1 MFDKFELVK
10 KVFPILKN
18 KTFLSSL
25 FVVVYILIL
34 HDTDI
39 FAIQAKHNRVAEL
52 HNQIELK
59 QNEIADLKV
68 ALNEMDDPRTLEK
81 YAREEHYF
89 KKADE
94 DLFIFSFE

>member
-1 MFDKFELVK
+1 MK
-10 KVFPILKN
+10 KVIPFLKN
-18 KTFLSSL
+18 KSLLSSL

-39 FAIQAKHNRVAEL
+39 FAIQAKHKRVSEL
-52 HNQIELK
+52 HQQIEVK
-59 QNEIADLKV
+59 KNEIVELKV